1 MKLTKNKVLELMAAL
16 VILAAFNVI
25 FFALPL
31 ERGLTCWIAYGFS
44 MLSIVVMALTTLYV
58 LWRGDIRSKFYGL
71 PVLYVSWIY
80 ATVQIVLGFI
90 FILVPLV
97 PFWVEFPVNTLLLA
111 ACLLGLSSASLG
123 AGEVRRIDEAVR
135 EKVFY
140 IQSLRTE
147 AETMAAKA
155 AGGNV
160 KKALNEYAEAIRY
173 SDPMSSP
180 ELAELE
186 NILET
191 KTALLRE
198 QVGNGNAEAALS
210 LCGELRQ
217 LLKERNRQCKLLKQA
232 FL

>member
-1 MKLTKNKVLELMAAL
+1 MKPTISKFLELMAAL
-16 VILAAFNVI
+16 VILVTFNVI
-25 FFALPL
+25 FFALPF

-44 MLSIVVMALTTLYV
+44 LLSIVVMAVTTLYV
-58 LWRGDIRSKFYGL
+58 LWRGDMRSKFYGL
-71 PVLYVSWIY
+71 PVLYVSWIH
-80 ATVQIVLGFI
+80 AAVQIVLCFVFMI
-90 FILVPLV
+90 VPLV
-97 PFWVEFPVNTLLLA
+97 PFWVELPVNTLLLA
-111 ACLLGLSSASLG
+111 ACLLGLSAASLG
-123 AGEVRRIDEAVR
+123 VGEVRRIDETVR

-155 AGGNV
+155 SEGNV
-160 KKALNEYAEAIRY
+160 KKALAEYAEAIRY

-210 LCGELRQ
+210 LCEELRQ
-217 LLKERNRQCKLLKQA
+217 LLAERNRQCKLMKQA
-232 FL
+232 VV